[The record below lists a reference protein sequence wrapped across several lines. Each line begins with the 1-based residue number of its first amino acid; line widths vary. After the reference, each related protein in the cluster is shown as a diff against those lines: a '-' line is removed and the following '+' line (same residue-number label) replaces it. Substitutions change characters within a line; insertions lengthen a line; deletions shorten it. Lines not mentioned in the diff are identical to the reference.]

1 MQEFLAVVVTPADEM
16 QNPDVQVL
24 ARSIRTGLYDREALN
39 LVRDEKQEQRRSVR
53 YKACVNVLRDRG
65 LMADREDMLN
75 TGTNLIPPAP
85 NLRWRYSFYSQKR

>member
-24 ARSIRTGLYDREALN
+24 ARSVRTGLYDREAFKLLSN
-39 LVRDEKQEQRRSVR
+39 EEEEERRSVR
-53 YKACVNVLRDRG
+53 YKACVNVLRDRRF
-65 LMADREDMLN
+65 MTDREDVLD